1 MKEIEMSLV
10 KASRR
15 SGAVSLAGL
24 AIALCST
31 LIPAYG
37 ADIVKAGSKA
47 PNFSLPN
54 VSGGNSKLSDFNG
67 KPIIVFFYDKDSV
80 PLTEK
85 ELKSYEK
92 YYKQFKLKGADV
104 VGIGPN
110 PEASH
115 KAMQTRTIMEIN
127 FVLLKDKDDSVRAAW
142 GIPPAEKGEHN
153 HYCIIVDKTGTIK
166 KVIAG
171 HGAGQSDD
179 EIRDALKS
187 VGDFQLSAY

>member
-1 MKEIEMSLV
+1 MSLV